1 MGLRE
6 SENIRVIVRVRPL
19 DEREL
24 RRGEDENISCVRA
37 NTVQV
42 AEQNGKGK
50 GQKSVAYQ
58 FDRCFGPECTQEL
71 LFEEC
76 GVLPLLDHVLEG
88 YSSTIFAYGPTGSGK
103 TYTITGSVDR
113 ILRNGSGDVSDGI
126 VIRSVEALFSKIRS
140 LQRDGLQFKIRASC
154 VEIYNESVLDLFKY
168 RKGSRDKQHLPVK
181 FDTMRGCFFVQDLSY
196 GKCASEEE
204 ILKLYM
210 KALKNRSVA
219 GHELNRDSS
228 RSHALLTLYV
238 DSMEKQEDGIVTRHG
253 KISFVDLA
261 GSERLEY
268 SKSEGSTLKETGAI
282 NKSIFTLGKVIS
294 SLCDRKR
301 TKVPYRDSKLTQL
314 LMDSLGGTSL
324 TIMLACISPS
334 NTNLSE
340 SVRTLEYASRAKNI
354 KNKPVVLLDQ
364 QQSMVKELQKE
375 IEALRAENRAL
386 KQALLSKSNGDV
398 SVLREG
404 TSMSAPEHEKEVSAH
419 GSGSSR
425 SMRHSMTDF
434 PEIDLHRSESVISF
448 PSPKRKQFLASPKAA
463 QEAHPISFNSS
474 KTARHEDSWMPSIH
488 KESLPTTDHLS
499 SREDKYARERAIM
512 KDLDDMAKFSYFDD
526 RTPKYGSKR
535 RDSSEGGAYGLRS
548 QADSSRGTK
557 DVHQR
562 RVLQVGRGK
571 KSTRFEKESS
581 RARRPL
587 EFEREGLSRL
597 EDAGKLNYFS
607 DDMKPSRSSS
617 VASTPGFSRSS
628 STVDSRPTSDLLH
641 QHLFPRSVPHAQP
654 AAGDEAPSWFS
665 ESRRFS
671 NSSMSSERGAA
682 TSFEPASPKSV
693 MTGHASAL
701 RLSPKVTLPSAEQDS
716 SPKSIRSQVNW
727 TRPQS
732 PDREQRLLDE
742 ALDEVLSHARGASRH
757 PPAPQPEPQTRSHG
771 QAEEWIKLL
780 NPLAALD
787 FDKGS
792 SSWETELNQMMQTI
806 STRDSSSSL
815 SHLPAAPADRVRPL
829 SGKKPPL
836 VPRQEPPVESS
847 ISEASRTFD
856 QYRERARRLE
866 DVSSRHAHAAGKS
879 YAPPERIRES
889 LRNESDRGEVTWT
902 SRSDENST
910 FDALMR
916 NLEQSRAK
924 AQQARKSIL
933 EKKAQWENKIV

>member
-398 SVLREG
+398 SVLRFCPLDPA
-404 TSMSAPEHEKEVSAH
+404 SQSH
-419 GSGSSR
+419 G
-425 SMRHSMTDF
+425 
-434 PEIDLHRSESVISF
+434 P
-448 PSPKRKQFLASPKAA
+448 A
-463 QEAHPISFNSS
+463 Q
-474 KTARHEDSWMPSIH
+474 
-488 KESLPTTDHLS
+488 
-499 SREDKYARERAIM
+499 
-512 KDLDDMAKFSYFDD
+512 
-526 RTPKYGSKR
+526 
-535 RDSSEGGAYGLRS
+535 GGNVY
-548 QADSSRGTK
+548 
-557 DVHQR
+557 
-562 RVLQVGRGK
+562 
-571 KSTRFEKESS
+571 ECS
-581 RARRPL
+581 RA
-587 EFEREGLSRL
+587 
-597 EDAGKLNYFS
+597 
-607 DDMKPSRSSS
+607 
-617 VASTPGFSRSS
+617 
-628 STVDSRPTSDLLH
+628 
-641 QHLFPRSVPHAQP
+641 
-654 AAGDEAPSWFS
+654 
-665 ESRRFS
+665 
-671 NSSMSSERGAA
+671 
-682 TSFEPASPKSV
+682 
-693 MTGHASAL
+693 
-701 RLSPKVTLPSAEQDS
+701 
-716 SPKSIRSQVNW
+716 
-727 TRPQS
+727 
-732 PDREQRLLDE
+732 
-742 ALDEVLSHARGASRH
+742 
-757 PPAPQPEPQTRSHG
+757 
-771 QAEEWIKLL
+771 
-780 NPLAALD
+780 
-787 FDKGS
+787 
-792 SSWETELNQMMQTI
+792 
-806 STRDSSSSL
+806 
-815 SHLPAAPADRVRPL
+815 
-829 SGKKPPL
+829 
-836 VPRQEPPVESS
+836 
-847 ISEASRTFD
+847 
-856 QYRERARRLE
+856 
-866 DVSSRHAHAAGKS
+866 
-879 YAPPERIRES
+879 
-889 LRNESDRGEVTWT
+889 
-902 SRSDENST
+902 
-910 FDALMR
+910 
-916 NLEQSRAK
+916 
-924 AQQARKSIL
+924 
-933 EKKAQWENKIV
+933 